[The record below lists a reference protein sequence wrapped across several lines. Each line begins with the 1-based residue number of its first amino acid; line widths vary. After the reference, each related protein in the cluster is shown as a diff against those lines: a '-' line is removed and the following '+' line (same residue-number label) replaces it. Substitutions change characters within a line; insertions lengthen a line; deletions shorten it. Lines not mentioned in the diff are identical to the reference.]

1 MLFFFRFIIAKS
13 EDIDSVT
20 LFSEFAKITNDDVQ
34 PMSVARLHRDF
45 ATVQQLLRSMD
56 SEYDQNVAKGLMAA
70 LLPRTHLYNLGIK
83 PDRIIGH
90 LSKILDASKEA
101 ENAIDAADGLLVC
114 RLKDRL
120 KRTDQLEKELQE
132 KLARC
137 ALSERTK
144 ADIQADLNL
153 LEQRRQESNAL
164 LTRED
169 KDSVRKFSQSRKR
182 VAKELLEENRVK
194 RRRLGAGR
202 PRAMGEEEEEY
213 LARCIAEKSTAH
225 GRRHNT
231 TMYLNHRVKKRHFL
245 SIVNYNLLQKGKK
258 IIRSATT
265 VYNRSKPINVRSKA
279 AKQHLGNWL
288 FCCKKPP
295 KTEDDSV
302 ETTHHQRAHV
312 RNAKMELAMQSPTS
326 GLVCSMDDKAYLR
339 PGTDGKFYNI
349 FY

>member
-1 MLFFFRFIIAKS
+1 
-13 EDIDSVT
+13 
-20 LFSEFAKITNDDVQ
+20 
-34 PMSVARLHRDF
+34 
-45 ATVQQLLRSMD
+45 MD
-56 SEYDQNVAKGLMAA
+56 SEYDQNLAKGLMAA
-70 LLPRTHLYNLGIK
+70 LLPRAQLYNLGIK
-83 PDRIIGH
+83 PDRLIGH
-90 LSKILDASKEA
+90 LSQILDASKGA
-101 ENAIDAADGLLVC
+101 ENAIDAADGLSLY

-120 KRTDQLEKELQE
+120 KRIDQQEKELQE
-132 KLARC
+132 KLACC

-153 LEQRRQESNAL
+153 LEQRQQESSAL

-169 KDSVRKFSQSRKR
+169 KDGIRTFSQSRKR

-194 RRRLGAGR
+194 RRRLGTAR
-202 PRAMGEEEEEY
+202 PKSNGEEEEEY
-213 LARCIAEKSTAH
+213 LARCIAEKCTAH
-225 GRRHNT
+225 GRLYNT

-245 SIVNYNLLQKGKK
+245 SIVNDNLLQKGKK

-265 VYNRSKPINVRSKA
+265 VYNHSKPINVRSKA

-326 GLVCSMDDKAYLR
+326 GLVCSMDDKAYLH
-339 PGTDGKFYNI
+339 PGTDGKFNSI
-349 FY
+349 FIKLLFKVLNKCAFFV